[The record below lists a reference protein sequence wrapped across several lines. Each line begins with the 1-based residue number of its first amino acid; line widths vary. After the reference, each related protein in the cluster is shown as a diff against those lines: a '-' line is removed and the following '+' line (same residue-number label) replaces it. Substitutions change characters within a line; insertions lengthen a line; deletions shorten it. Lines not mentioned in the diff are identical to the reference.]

1 MIKSTSF
8 IVLTQFFHF
17 NELKILR
24 QPGYLIFEVKPTIF
38 FLQCVLSLTLRFLWK
53 AIKKSTIMLKMPQS
67 TASGNKY

>member
-38 FLQCVLSLTLRFLWK
+38 FYSVYFPWLSE
-53 AIKKSTIMLKMPQS
+53 ISMKSYKEINNHVEDATEYSIWE
-67 TASGNKY
+67 